1 MKRLFSLFLCLGM
14 LFSFPAC
21 GKEDAARPQAGGIRT
36 GSGEL
41 YPTAFLSFDGTDVEF
56 DLFRYYYLNYKNM
69 HLEEDADYFEKEGSQ
84 EDLKEEILSVL
95 LDFYAI
101 RFLAE
106 ENGVHLTKNDRKLV
120 EEDVKKTVEFYNG
133 KDAFLS
139 YLEQS
144 YMTEEL
150 YVYMMEYSSLYLKLF
165 NKLYK
170 DGGKKEWSDEKFY
183 SYYEDNYLAA
193 QQIFLPYKDNG
204 EDKASHPKTAKL
216 AESVHKKA
224 GDGADF
230 WKLIEEYGKDDNMK
244 DYPDGYYF
252 TKGQAEDTLYEA
264 TAALKTGEIS
274 KPVEGET
281 GLYIIRRMEMK
292 KLRMDENRET
302 TLYGYTDTLGN
313 WNAGV
318 YDNEFQ
324 SLYKARAEKI
334 KVNFSSYWDTVSTK
348 TVY

>member
-1 MKRLFSLFLCLGM
+1 MKRLLSLFLCFGM
-14 LFSFPAC
+14 LLSFSAC
-21 GKEDAARPQAGGIRT
+21 GKEEATRPQAGGIRT
-36 GSGEL
+36 ENGDL
-41 YPTAFLSFDGTDVEF
+41 YPTAFLSFDGADVEF

-69 HLEEDADYFEKEGSQ
+69 HLEEDASYFEKEGSEQ
-84 EDLKEEILSVL
+84 DLKEEILSVL
-95 LDFYAI
+95 RDFYAI

-106 ENGVHLTKNDRKLV
+106 ENGVHLSKSDKKLV
-120 EEDVKKTVEFYNG
+120 KEDVKKTVEFYDG
-133 KDAFLS
+133 KDAFLT

-170 DGGKKEWSDEKFY
+170 DSGKKEWSDEEFY

-193 QQIFLPYKDNG
+193 QQIFLPYKDND
-204 EDKASHPKTAKL
+204 EDKTAHPKTEKL
-216 AESVHKKA
+216 ANEVHKKA
-224 GDGADF
+224 ADGEDF
-230 WKLIEEYGKDDNMK
+230 WKLIEEYGKDEKMTE
-244 DYPDGYYF
+244 YPDGYYF
-252 TKGQAEDTLYEA
+252 TKGQAEDALYEA
-264 TAALKTGEIS
+264 TAALKSGEIS

-281 GLYIIRRMEMK
+281 GIYIIRRMEMK

-324 SLYKARAEKI
+324 NLYKDRAKKI
-334 KVNFSSYWDTVSTK
+334 KVDFSNYWDTVSTK